1 MSALAKQAR
10 EKMKAKAKSLA
21 TERDMKVDS
30 SDWSPAEPL
39 NADVKTGAR
48 PVGKAR
54 LYKKGGKVLG
64 KVAGKAAAM
73 RADRKPRKAGGRVE
87 AEAKEYA
94 NAKINRDV
102 RAANE
107 EREGKKHIGGFKKGG
122 APKRATGGGIKDKQA
137 LGAIDPTP
145 KRGAAQHYKKG
156 GKAGKA
162 EGGFLENIK
171 NALMGKGYADG
182 STWEKPSEAVATDR
196 EDTITPAQ
204 YAKERA
210 MARKNMSSPR
220 KSRADKMTP
229 SQYSRE
235 MAMAYENERP
245 TMRGATATP
254 VQSESFMKKGGKVK
268 RADGGEV
275 KPGLDE
281 TDARMS
287 VVKPRLLTFGQNTVV
302 PGQKKGGKVE
312 KKGLPAKDN
321 KKHGDVAK
329 RMNRAAG
336 GMVDIGAMKKPA
348 KAKKGKTN
356 INIVIN
362 AGKREQAPPMDM
374 GAPPMPAGVPIPMPP
389 PPAGAQG
396 GMPPAMP
403 PMGAAPPM
411 MPPAPPAAPPAALP
425 GAMGAM
431 PRKRG
436 GRVAKQ
442 IGGAM
447 GFNPAQAGLMA
458 GAAPSFR
465 PANMPMAGAR
475 APAPAPALQ
484 QQSLAPA
491 VIPGAADALR
501 FEAPAPTQRFTPGAP
516 VNIAGPGIRPVQNL
530 EINRAATT
538 YPTKQLLTQE
548 QMAMIPT
555 QSISLQEALRL
566 FLPPQQAAQQ
576 AANMSRQPMPQ
587 NMTPAETGAEQARRV
602 QQVMAQEQARKQ
614 AEAQAAAERAAAER
628 AAAERAAAERAAA
641 ERAAAAR
648 NPQPSGPTAAQVMQ
662 NYYLYKM
669 MTSDRSMKTGVGRK
683 AGGKVK

>member
-10 EKMKAKAKSLA
+10 EKMKAKAKSFA

-30 SDWSPAEPL
+30 SDWTPAEPL

-54 LYKKGGKVLG
+54 LYKKGGKVVG
-64 KVAGKAAAM
+64 NVDGKAAPV
-73 RADRKPRKAGGRVE
+73 RADRARRKSGGKVE
-87 AEAKEYA
+87 ATEKA
-94 NAKINRDV
+94 NAYINRDV

-122 APKRATGGGIKDKQA
+122 APKRAAGGGVKDKQA
-137 LGAIDPTP
+137 LGKIDPTP

-156 GKAGKA
+156 GKTKKA
-162 EGGFLENIK
+162 DGGFLENIK
-171 NALMGKGYADG
+171 NSLMGKGYADG
-182 STWEKPSEAVATDR
+182 STWEKKQEAPSSSSS
-196 EDTITPAQ
+196 EDSISPAQ

-210 MARKNMSSPR
+210 MARKNMRGST
-220 KSRADKMTP
+220 KTARAEKMAP

-245 TMRGATATP
+245 TMRGSSATP
-254 VQSESFMKKGGKVK
+254 VQSESFMKKGGKVR
-268 RADGGEV
+268 RADGGNV
-275 KPGLDE
+275 KSGLDE
-281 TDARMS
+281 SDARMS
-287 VVKPRLLTFGQNTVV
+287 IVKPRLLTFGQNTVV

-312 KKGLPAKDN
+312 KKTLPEKAN
-321 KKHGDVAK
+321 KKHADVAK
-329 RMNRAAG
+329 RMNRASG
-336 GMVDIGAMKKPA
+336 GMVDIGAMKKAP
-348 KAKKGKTN
+348 KAGKKGKTN

-362 AGKREQAPPMDM
+362 AGKRDQAAPMDM
-374 GAPPMPAGVPIPMPP
+374 AAMAPPMPAGVPIPMPA
-389 PPAGAQG
+389 PPAGA
-396 GMPPAMP
+396 P
-403 PMGAAPPM
+403 PMGGMGMAPPM
-411 MPPAPPAAPPAALP
+411 MPSAPPAAPPAAP
-425 GAMGAM
+425 MPAPGAM

-465 PANMPMAGAR
+465 PASIPMAGAR
-475 APAPAPALQ
+475 APAPAPAMPSASGALQ
-484 QQSLAPA
+484 FAPQ
-491 VIPGAADALR
+491 
-501 FEAPAPTQRFTPGAP
+501 APMQRFVPGAP
-516 VNIAGPGIRPVQNL
+516 VNIAGPGIRPVQDL

-538 YPTKQLLTQE
+538 YPTKQLLTAE

-576 AANMSRQPMPQ
+576 AATMSRQPMPQ
-587 NMTPAETGAEQARRV
+587 NMTPAESGAEQARRV
-602 QQVMAQEQARKQ
+602 QQAMAQEQARKE
-614 AEAQAAAERAAAER
+614 AEARAAAER
-628 AAAERAAAERAAA
+628 AAAEKAAAEKAAAERAAA
-641 ERAAAAR
+641 ERAAAAKQ
-648 NPQPSGPTAAQVMQ
+648 PQQSGPSAADVMR

-683 AGGKVK
+683 SGGSVK